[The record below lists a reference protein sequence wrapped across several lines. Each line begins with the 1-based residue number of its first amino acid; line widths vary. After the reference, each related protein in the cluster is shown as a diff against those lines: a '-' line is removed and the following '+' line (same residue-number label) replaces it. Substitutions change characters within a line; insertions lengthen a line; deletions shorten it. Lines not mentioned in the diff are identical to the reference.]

1 MICVKFIILILK
13 TRFTFPRGI
22 STRMATAGWWFFSL
36 IMTSSYTANM
46 AAFLTMSRMGLNI
59 ESAED
64 LAAQTKIKYGC
75 LAGKTRIINMGGFNF

>member
-1 MICVKFIILILK
+1 
-13 TRFTFPRGI
+13 
-22 STRMATAGWWFFSL
+22 
-36 IMTSSYTANM
+36 M

-75 LAGKTRIINMGGFNF
+75 LAGKAYIINMGGFNF